1 MRVVHV
7 DKVVIFAAPIG
18 SVGYDVQR
26 AGGVCHKVVFYV
38 LCAASRSQA
47 LSVAPAQ
54 QQQQQPGSDYNI
66 NDMQG
71 VGMDVEPME
80 GADELI
86 PSLHVRDCRSR
97 PRHGSPLP
105 SLLVAT
111 GFIQSSY
118 DLALK

>member
-1 MRVVHV
+1 MQRVRVGGACDV
-7 DKVVIFAAPIG
+7 YG
-18 SVGYDVQR
+18 YSVFD
-26 AGGVCHKVVFYV
+26 V

-54 QQQQQPGSDYNI
+54 QQQQQPPGSDYNI

-86 PSLHVRDCRSR
+86 PSLHVRHCRSH
-97 PRHGSPLP
+97 PHHG
-105 SLLVAT
+105 
-111 GFIQSSY
+111 
-118 DLALK
+118 